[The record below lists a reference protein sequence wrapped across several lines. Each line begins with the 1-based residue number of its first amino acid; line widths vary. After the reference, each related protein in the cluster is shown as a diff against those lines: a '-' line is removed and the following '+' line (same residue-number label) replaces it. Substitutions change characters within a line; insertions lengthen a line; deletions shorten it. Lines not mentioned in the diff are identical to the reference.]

1 MKNSSLISCYFILV
15 LSVIITLIIPF
26 LFSAFMPQI
35 YQKGFYN
42 IYLFDLY
49 PMMYVALLFLI
60 LCIMSYKHPF
70 IIINNAKESDDNK
83 FWIFVSISLILS
95 IWFVRIIY
103 FISVSSSPYILLHVD
118 FENSY
123 FGKYFSSL
131 IIMFFNYLNFN
142 LYPFFI
148 TLIIIGLH
156 KINKKSLFILFIL
169 EFFYSISIGSKAIIL
184 YLIISLS
191 IYFHKEIKKII
202 LLYFV
207 AFIVVITK
215 PFFNII
221 RDYHLGHEINFSM
234 SFVDYFV
241 NIIQRIQTFI
251 PIMYYNQKVD
261 LYLNGMSFF
270 KIIAYIIPDKL
281 ISLPYYAKNKDEDIF
296 LTNLL
301 DKVFFSYRL
310 DDDLFNFYSE
320 PYANFGL
327 LGILFILLYVYL
339 WQSLLKLSSQSIN
352 VFLPFY
358 SFFFCNFL
366 LRPHVGFSSIIAYSM
381 MVFFISWFLLRAEKI
396 FRI

>member
-15 LSVIITLIIPF
+15 LSVIITVIIPF
-26 LFSAFMPQI
+26 LFSIFIPQI
-35 YQKGFYN
+35 YQKGFYS

-49 PMMYVALLFLI
+49 PMMYIALLFLI
-60 LCIMSYKHPF
+60 LCIMSIKHPF
-70 IIINNAKESDDNK
+70 IIINNVKGSDDNK
-83 FWIFVSISLILS
+83 FWIFVSILLILS

-123 FGKYFSSL
+123 FGKHFSPL
-131 IIMFFNYLNFN
+131 IIMIFNYLNFN

-156 KINKKSLFILFIL
+156 KFNKKSLFILFML

-191 IYFHKEIKKII
+191 IYFHKEIKKLI
-202 LLYFV
+202 LLYFI

-221 RDYHLGHEINFSM
+221 RDHHLGNEINFSM

-241 NIIQRIQTFI
+241 NIIQRVQTFI
-251 PIMYYNQKVD
+251 PIMYYNQKLD
-261 LYLNGMSFF
+261 FNLNGMSFF
-270 KIIAYIIPDKL
+270 KIMAYIIPDRL
-281 ISLPYYAKNKDEDIF
+281 INLPYYVKNQDEDIF

-301 DKVFFSYRL
+301 DRVYFSYRL

-339 WQSLLKLSSQSIN
+339 WQSLLKLSSQSIH
-352 VFLPFY
+352 VFLPLY

-381 MVFFISWFLLRAEKI
+381 MIFFISWVLLRTKKI